1 MAPTYAGEPRR
12 DWTDALTIRN
22 EDDELWIRRFRP
34 SPDSAVSLVCLP
46 HAGGSASTYAG
57 FSEALSPAVEVL
69 AVQYPGRQDRRWE
82 APGRTVAELA
92 DAVTDALAPRPGRPV
107 ALFGHS
113 MGGAIAFEVARRL
126 EERGRAPVALFVSG
140 RRAPSRHRERLG
152 AEAPTDEEVVA
163 ELRRLGGT
171 DAAVLADAALLR
183 ILLPVVRADYRV
195 AGSYRGE
202 PGAAVG
208 CPLTAL
214 VGDRDPETTIE
225 EAGAWEAHTTGG
237 FELRIHP
244 GGHFFLEPNRS
255 EVIDVISDVL
265 LPNGA
270 ARPAPTAG

>member
-1 MAPTYAGEPRR
+1 M
-12 DWTDALTIRN
+12 TIRS

-34 SPDSAVSLVCLP
+34 SPDSAVSLLCFP
-46 HAGGSASTYAG
+46 HAGGSASAYFA
-57 FSEALSPAVEVL
+57 FSEALSPSVEVL

-92 DAVTDALAPRPGRPV
+92 DGVTDALADRPGRPL

-126 EERGRAPVALFVSG
+126 EARGRAPVALFVSG
-140 RRAPSRHRERLG
+140 RRAPSRHREALG
-152 AEAPTDEEVVA
+152 AQPTGEEAGPPTDEEIAA

-171 DAAVLADAALLR
+171 DAAVLADAALMQM
-183 ILLPVVRADYRV
+183 LLPVVRADYRV

-208 CPLTAL
+208 CPLTVL

-225 EAGAWEAHTTGG
+225 EAGAWRAHTTGG
-237 FELRIHP
+237 FGMRVCP
-244 GGHFFLEPNRS
+244 GGHFFIESNRS
-255 EVIDVISDVL
+255 EVFGVITEAL
-265 LPNGA
+265 LPVG
-270 ARPAPTAG
+270 GV